1 MLTSWL
7 CMFLFLLFCHMKPQ
21 NVKGNQRALHFFT
34 RNRSMPYRG
43 NSYLPAVVIYSGR
56 VRLTVFRDKNIWK
69 KTSKITFIAWQY
81 LEIYLKENIPMFVA
95 VKWSKYHVT
104 RAPCVQDDTTIYIL
118 NQSFLC
124 TLLHQAAD
132 TDVYDFTKLVRL
144 ERLVLFIIK
153 ENEEV
158 LSGA

>member
-69 KTSKITFIAWQY
+69 KTLKITFIAWQY

-95 VKWSKYHVT
+95 VKWSKNHVT
-104 RAPCVQDDTTIYIL
+104 RAPFVSRMIQRFISLISLSSVLCCIKQQTQMCMIL
-118 NQSFLC
+118 QNWSDLN
-124 TLLHQAAD
+124 
-132 TDVYDFTKLVRL
+132 
-144 ERLVLFIIK
+144 VLYYS
-153 ENEEV
+153 
-158 LSGA
+158 L